1 MVIKRIFMKNI
12 RVLILGAICGAALLL
27 VAKADAQD
35 AKQGIATIVRIH
47 GTATYTA
54 GDGTWQPL
62 SVGTALG
69 AGAAIKTDPGSTVDI
84 VLSDKVAH
92 APLGTV
98 NALGVV
104 LIDNSGGPVHPANTY
119 NGSVQQN
126 VIRMAG
132 GTTLAID
139 KLNFTD
145 TGADT
150 VSDTELDLQS
160 GKIFG
165 SVKKLS
171 AMSKY
176 EIKTPVGV
184 AGIRGTKFVLGSD
197 GTAGCDTGSIVLSFS
212 GGNLAGQTI
221 VVNGG
226 LVYDPT
232 TNQILPISGNTLSE
246 EDQATLAA
254 FNNELK
260 NYTAVQTNPT
270 AYNFTPSIS
279 PDKSTTASAD

>member
-1 MVIKRIFMKNI
+1 MKNM

-35 AKQGIATIVRIH
+35 AKQGIATIIRIR
-47 GTATYTA
+47 GTATYTT

-62 SVGTALG
+62 AVGATLG
-69 AGAAIKTDPGSTVDI
+69 AGAVIKTDPDSAVDI

-92 APLGTV
+92 APFVTA
-98 NALGVV
+98 NAAGVV
-104 LIDNSGGPVHPANTY
+104 AIDNSGGPVRPATSY
-119 NGSVQQN
+119 NSTVQQN

-139 KLNFTD
+139 KLTFTD

-176 EIKTPVGV
+176 EVKTPVGV
-184 AGIRGTKFVLGSD
+184 AGIRGTTYVLGSD
-197 GTAGCDTGSIVLSFS
+197 GGAGCGSGSLVLSFS
-212 GGNLAGQTI
+212 GGSLAGQTI

-226 LVYDPT
+226 LTFDPAT
-232 TNQILPISGNTLSE
+232 GQILPISGNTLSE
-246 EDQATLAA
+246 ADQATLAA
-254 FNNELK
+254 FNKELQ
-260 NYTAVQTNPT
+260 NYTVESTSYAN
-270 AYNFTPSIS
+270 
-279 PDKSTTASAD
+279 DSTTVHMSNN